1 MIAHL
6 VAQVHI
12 QMTALEPALLV
23 RLEPMAQIVEQVF
36 AYSVLQEPFLPL
48 LDRTLRLLAHH
59 VLLISLAMQ
68 ALHLVF
74 LALLVQPSYLRL
86 LDVPLLTILL
96 PKSLVSKLTEFYSLR
111 M

>member
-6 VAQVHI
+6 VAQAHF
-12 QMTALEPALLV
+12 QMMALEHALLV
-23 RLEPMAQIVEQVF
+23 RLERMSQIAEQVF
-36 AYSVLQEPFLPL
+36 AYSVLQEPFPPV

-59 VLLISLAMQ
+59 VLPISLAMQ

-74 LALLVQPSYLRL
+74 LALLAQPSYLRL

-96 PKSLVSKLTEFYSLR
+96 PKSLVFKLTEFYSLR
-111 M
+111 T